1 MEAQMKMAM
10 EQMNKERLQMQ
21 EMMQGM
27 QQKMAKEKQ

>member
-27 QQKMAKEKQ
+27 Q